1 MSLPL
6 HLWRPL
12 KPIGE
17 RSASSTSLVEPA
29 CLQLVRA
36 ARAFRKGVQAR
47 HVPANARS
55 SHHREPV
62 PRLAAVDDV
71 ISSACNGAPSR
82 AELPLPSSSLHPHAD
97 TVQWCRTHIVH
108 NSIHHASCHVH
119 ILTARMNRRALV
131 QGHPRVGH
139 LSSSRH
145 THHAHSHTRSHTH
158 MPAHAPTHMHT
169 HTDTHSL

>member
-82 AELPLPSSSLHPHAD
+82 AERPLPSSYLNPHAD
-97 TVQWCRTHIVH
+97 TVQNTHRAEFH
-108 NSIHHASCHVH
+108 SSC
-119 ILTARMNRRALV
+119 LL
-131 QGHPRVGH
+131 PC
-139 LSSSRH
+139 
-145 THHAHSHTRSHTH
+145 AHSDCTYEPPCACAGASTSRTSVLVEAHSPRSLTH
-158 MPAHAPTHMHT
+158 AHMHT

>member
-82 AELPLPSSSLHPHAD
+82 AERPLPSSYLNPHAD
-97 TVQWCRTHIVH
+97 TVQNTHRAEFH
-108 NSIHHASCHVH
+108 SSC
-119 ILTARMNRRALV
+119 LL
-131 QGHPRVGH
+131 PC
-139 LSSSRH
+139 
-145 THHAHSHTRSHTH
+145 AHSDCTYEPPCACAGASTRRTSVLVEAHSPRSLTH
-158 MPAHAPTHMHT
+158 AHMHT